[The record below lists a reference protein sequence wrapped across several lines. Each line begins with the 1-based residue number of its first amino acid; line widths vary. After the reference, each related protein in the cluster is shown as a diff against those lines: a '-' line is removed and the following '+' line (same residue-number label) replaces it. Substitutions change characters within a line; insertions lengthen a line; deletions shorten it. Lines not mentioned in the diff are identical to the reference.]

1 MLNLEPVLDGLNY
14 VCSIVN
20 TILMVLMLV
29 SYRKPKQ
36 FKVSDQVISILLT
49 LVTLPIFILISGA
62 RLNILIGAVLVVLG
76 GIYGVIR
83 GLTVNM
89 YYADGALIGRNSM
102 LSLAA
107 YCGSLVLSNIMN
119 TFDSTILASLGLAP
133 LYFSTGI
140 QIALNLTMILRKLL
154 MRPSARQTS

>member
-1 MLNLEPVLDGLNY
+1 MSLEPLLDGLNY

-36 FKVSDQVISILLT
+36 FKISDQLLSILLT
-49 LVTLPIFILISGA
+49 LVTLPVFILISGA
-62 RLNILIGAVLVVLG
+62 SLNVFIGVGLMILG
-76 GIYGVIR
+76 GVYGVIR
-83 GLTVNM
+83 GLTVKL

-140 QIALNLTMILRKLL
+140 QIALNATMIMRKLL
-154 MRPSARQTS
+154 YRQPAQRVS